1 MLKTASSPKRSTSEE
16 VSDDKDGDGV
26 NDDGV
31 EIAKKSGKSK
41 D

>member
-1 MLKTASSPKRSTSEE
+1 MLKTAMLPERSTSEE
-16 VSDDKDGDGV
+16 VCDNKGGDGV
-26 NDDGV
+26 NNGDI